1 MKKKL
6 RSRSGETLTEVLV
19 AALVMALAMI
29 LLVNMVTASQKLVTK
44 SEKTFVNNMK
54 LKNSVEYDGQDT
66 GDTENTVELSG
77 TDSTVT
83 IKKGEL
89 ASSDKSSFTWGGSE
103 NSVSD
108 INVTK
113 QSYTDS
119 TGKTTITGYKDKE

>member
-6 RSRSGETLTEVLV
+6 RSSSGETLTEVLV

-54 LKNSVEYDGQDT
+54 LKNSVEYGGQDT

-77 TDSTVT
+77 ENSTVT

-89 ASSDKSSFTWGGSE
+89 ASSDKSSFTWGGSG
-103 NSVSD
+103 NSVPD